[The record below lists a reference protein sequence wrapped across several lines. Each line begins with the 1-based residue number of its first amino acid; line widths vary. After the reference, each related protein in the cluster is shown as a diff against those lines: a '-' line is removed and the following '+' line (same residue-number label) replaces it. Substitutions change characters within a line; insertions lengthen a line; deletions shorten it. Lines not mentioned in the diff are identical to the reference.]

1 MNTMLGGICRH
12 GHIHS
17 QNCTQLVQ
25 MFVFEGVL
33 WLNYTTV
40 KNPPYLTVEI
50 LYTLVHRLLI

>member
-1 MNTMLGGICRH
+1 MLGRICRH

-25 MFVFEGVL
+25 IIVFEDVL
-33 WLNYTTV
+33 WINYTTL

-50 LYTLVHRLLI
+50 LYTIVHRLLS